1 MLLSY
6 KGYPLV
12 CSLQEPYRAP
22 LQRLANLYG
31 LHEKQEE
38 QAVIDYF
45 YVRPEENEDVL
56 NLSAELSE
64 DANDEYMHEVLEREI
79 YSKQTGGDDEE
90 GEDKP

>member
-12 CSLQEPYRAP
+12 CSLQEPYRTP

-45 YVRPEENEDVL
+45 YVRPENEDVL

-64 DANDEYMHEVLEREI
+64 DANDEYMREVLEKEI
-79 YSKQTGGDDEE
+79 YSKQTGVDEE
-90 GEDKP
+90 GAAEE